1 MSGGEGLRAPGC
13 FPPPAATVAD
23 AREACL
29 FAGSGGRGEGR
40 RGGDTARSA
49 ARAFPRGGGDKPRSP
64 RSAGVSVD
72 RRPGLA
78 LCVEAYSGCL
88 GGVSFPITRRK
99 EVWGPRATG
108 LQQSPVLSD

>member
-29 FAGSGGRGEGR
+29 FAGSGGRG
-40 RGGDTARSA
+40 GDTTRSA
-49 ARAFPRGGGDKPRSP
+49 ARAFPLGVGGDKPRSP

-72 RRPGLA
+72 RRPGLV

-88 GGVSFPITRRK
+88 GVSFPITRRK
-99 EVWGPRATG
+99 EVGG
-108 LQQSPVLSD
+108 GGG